1 MRLPSTMTPIVT
13 YTATSNISELTLSS
27 IPGTY
32 TDLILIVSGPAQAA
46 GGGSVLI
53 QLNGDTGTNYSLNYM
68 FGNGSSVTGGR
79 ITNSSYL
86 FTGRQ
91 LPTEGNGITHFM
103 NYSNTTTHKTVLS
116 RGGVT
121 TAIVIALANLW
132 RNTAAITSM
141 RFLPES
147 GPGFATGF
155 TATLYGV
162 KAA

>member
-1 MRLPSTMTPIVT
+1 MPLPSTMTPIAT

-32 TDLILIVSGPAQAA
+32 TDLILIISGPAQAT

-53 QLNGDTGTNYSLNYM
+53 QLNGDTGTNYSLTYM
-68 FGNGSSVTGGR
+68 FGNGSSTTSGR

-86 FTGRQ
+86 FTGRMTTTQ
-91 LPTEGNGITHFM
+91 GNGVTHFM
-103 NYSNTTTHKTVLS
+103 NYSNTNTHKTVLS
-116 RGGVT
+116 RGG
-121 TAIVIALANLW
+121 ASDGIVIALANLW
-132 RNTAAITSM
+132 RSTAAITSM

-155 TATLYGV
+155 TATLYGI